1 MVRKSAAHGTN
12 IKREKELS
20 KKGSVPSRDCSLFRP
35 RGQSKSELIKINFIP
50 VVLSKKKK
58 KSVCF
63 RSHIRLNVF

>member
-58 KSVCF
+58 KVF
-63 RSHIRLNVF
+63 VLEVILDNVF

>member
-20 KKGSVPSRDCSLFRP
+20 KKGSVPSWDCSLFRP
-35 RGQSKSELIKINFIP
+35 RGQSKSVNKNKFYSHSIEQ
-50 VVLSKKKK
+50 KK